1 MKSNLRN
8 YLATSILSLA
18 MSVAYVQHAH
28 AQTQTILTVNG
39 AKITTA
45 QVDQWIAVSVSEGAK
60 DTPELRQSI
69 VNDLVLREAVAQDAK
84 KTGLLAKPNNAFKIK
99 MAEQNAMMDI
109 WFAQYFANHPV
120 TNEDVR
126 AVYDKQVELS
136 KDPKNSKEYLVS
148 QIVVANESEGVEL
161 IKQINNGASFAD
173 LAKAKSLDQNSGQQG
188 GIVGW
193 ALPTQLT
200 PPINDLVP
208 NLTKGKVTQIPVRTS
223 NGWHIIKVDDVRPF
237 VMPTFDQARN
247 TIAQSLIQQKR
258 QEAVNALMKTTKIT
272 KGN

>member
-1 MKSNLRN
+1 MKSKLIPI
-8 YLATSILSLA
+8 LFAATAFFLNPA
-18 MSVAYVQHAH
+18 Q
-28 AQTQTILTVNG
+28 AQTSKTLLTVNG
-39 AKITTA
+39 TKITSA
-45 QVDQWIAVSVSEGAK
+45 QVDQWVSVSVSEGAK

-69 VNDLVLREAVAQDAK
+69 LNDLVLREAVNQEAK
-84 KTGLLAKPNNAFKIK
+84 KSGLLTKGNNAFKIK

-109 WFAQYFANHPV
+109 WFSQYFVDHPV
-120 TNEDVR
+120 TNDDVR

-148 QIVVANESEGVEL
+148 QIVVANEAEGAEL

-173 LAKAKSLDQNSGQQG
+173 LAKVKSLDQSSGQQG

-208 NLTKGKVTQIPVRTS
+208 NLTKGKVTQTPVKTS

-258 QEAVNALMKTTKIT
+258 QEAVNALMQSTKIS

>member
-1 MKSNLRN
+1 MKSKLILIL
-8 YLATSILSLA
+8 LAAICFFLN
-18 MSVAYVQHAH
+18 SVQ
-28 AQTQTILTVNG
+28 AQPSKTLLTVNG
-39 AKITTA
+39 AKITNA
-45 QVDQWIAVSVSEGAK
+45 QVDQWVSVSVSDGAK

-84 KTGLLAKPNNAFKIK
+84 KTGLLTKGNNAFKIK

-109 WFAQYFANHPV
+109 WFAQYFASHPV
-120 TNEDVR
+120 TNDDVR

-148 QIVVANESEGVEL
+148 QIVVANEAEGVEL

-173 LAKAKSLDQNSGQQG
+173 LAKVKSLDQSSGQQG

-200 PPINDLVP
+200 TPINDLVP
-208 NLTKGKVTQIPVRTS
+208 NLTKGKVTQTPVKTS
-223 NGWHIIKVDDVRPF
+223 NGWHVIKVDDVRQF

-247 TIAQSLIQQKR
+247 TIAQGLIQQKR
-258 QEAVNALMKTTKIT
+258 QEAVNALMQSTKIF

>member
-1 MKSNLRN
+1 MSNALSN
-8 YLATSILSLA
+8 QLKGFFTAAILSA
-18 MSVAYVQHAH
+18 FISFAH
-28 AQTQTILTVNG
+28 AQQAKTLLTVNG
-39 AKITTA
+39 SKITSA

-69 VNDLVLREAVAQDAK
+69 LNDLVLREAVAQDAK
-84 KTGLLAKPNNAFKIK
+84 KTGLLTKGNNAFKIR

-120 TNEDVR
+120 TNDDVR
-126 AVYDKQVELS
+126 AVYERQVELS

-148 QIVVANESEGVEL
+148 QIVLANEAEGIEI

-208 NLTKGKVTQIPVRTS
+208 NLVKGKVTQAPVRTS

-247 TIAQSLIQQKR
+247 AIAQSLIQQKR
-258 QEAVNALMKTTKIT
+258 QEAVNALMQNTKIA

>member
-1 MKSNLRN
+1 MKSELIPIF
-8 YLATSILSLA
+8 LVATGFFLNPA
-18 MSVAYVQHAH
+18 Q
-28 AQTQTILTVNG
+28 AQTSKTLLTVNG
-39 AKITTA
+39 AKITSA
-45 QVDQWIAVSVSEGAK
+45 QVDQWVSVSVAEGAK

-69 VNDLVLREAVAQDAK
+69 LNDLVLREAVAQDAK
-84 KTGLLAKPNNAFKIK
+84 KNGLLTKGNNAFKIK

-109 WFAQYFANHPV
+109 WFSQYFADHPV
-120 TNEDVR
+120 TNDDVR

-148 QIVVANESEGVEL
+148 QIVVANESEGAEL

-200 PPINDLVP
+200 PPISDLVP
-208 NLTKGKVTQIPVRTS
+208 NLTKGKITQTPVKTA

-237 VMPTFDQARN
+237 VMPTFDQAKN

-258 QEAVNALMKTTKIT
+258 QEAVNALMQTTKIT

>member
-1 MKSNLRN
+1 MKSKLIPIL
-8 YLATSILSLA
+8 LAATCFFLN
-18 MSVAYVQHAH
+18 SVQ
-28 AQTQTILTVNG
+28 AQPSKTLLTVNG
-39 AKITTA
+39 AKITNA
-45 QVDQWIAVSVSEGAK
+45 QVDQWVSVSVSEGAK

-69 VNDLVLREAVAQDAK
+69 LNDLVLREAVAQDAK
-84 KTGLLAKPNNAFKIK
+84 KTGLLTKGNNAFKIK

-109 WFAQYFANHPV
+109 WFSQYFADHPV
-120 TNEDVR
+120 TNDDVR

-148 QIVVANESEGVEL
+148 QIVVANESEGAEL

-200 PPINDLVP
+200 PPISDLVP
-208 NLTKGKVTQIPVRTS
+208 NLTKGKITQTPVKTA

-237 VMPTFDQARN
+237 VMPTFDQAKN

-258 QEAVNALMKTTKIT
+258 QEAVNALMQTTKIT

>member
-1 MKSNLRN
+1 MKSHLRN
-8 YLATSILSLA
+8 YLATSVLSLA
-18 MSVAYVQHAH
+18 MSVAYVQHTQA
-28 AQTQTILTVNG
+28 QTILTVNG

-45 QVDQWIAVSVSEGAK
+45 QVDQWIAVSISEGAK

-109 WFAQYFANHPV
+109 WFARYFANHPV

-258 QEAVNALMKTTKIT
+258 QDAVNALMKTVKIT